1 MSLFQGTGHRVGG
14 HEHASEQAPDQQELA
29 PAIVVESQSF
39 EEAPEEDGLEV
50 APEAASVGSSAATSI
65 GHPKDKDEWI
75 GWLMNA
81 TDVLQDIG
89 VCSSALVQK
98 LTHRFANS
106 AREEL
111 ESFNTEVAMTAS
123 AIEAAILREDG
134 LNETVF
140 LGLEKDTRLIA
151 ERWQEL
157 KRAHAN
163 LSS

>member
-1 MSLFQGTGHRVGG
+1 
-14 HEHASEQAPDQQELA
+14 
-29 PAIVVESQSF
+29 
-39 EEAPEEDGLEV
+39 
-50 APEAASVGSSAATSI
+50 
-65 GHPKDKDEWI
+65 
-75 GWLMNA
+75 MNA

-163 LSS
+163 LDAAPEVESPDEDSPPPSHRSDASPKRRRGN

>member
-1 MSLFQGTGHRVGG
+1 MSLFQGTGHRLGG
-14 HEHASEQAPDQQELA
+14 GDEQESEQAPDQQELY
-29 PAIVVESQSF
+29 PAVVVESQSF

-98 LTHRFANS
+98 LTHQP
-106 AREEL
+106 L
-111 ESFNTEVAMTAS
+111 EKLMMWPDHQESQGEKIN
-123 AIEAAILREDG
+123 LW
-134 LNETVF
+134 ETVAKV
-140 LGLEKDTRLIA
+140 LV
-151 ERWQEL
+151 
-157 KRAHAN
+157 
-163 LSS
+163 